1 MKIGSAK
8 FILGAQNLIKMKFR
22 NSVGVIPDSI
32 SILYGKDESK
42 N

>member
-8 FILGAQNLIKMKFR
+8 FILGAQNLIKMKF
-22 NSVGVIPDSI
+22 SWGIPDSI